1 MPRLKEADRNERRQ
15 RLVDAAWR
23 CAARTGYRDITVD
36 DVCAEAEASKGAF
49 YVYFETKQDL
59 LLALLDDDSAQVDRE
74 IDELEGRK
82 LTQAERLR
90 RFTRWM
96 LERGADAARARVRA
110 DLWVAAL
117 TDDQVRGRL
126 SEAIER
132 RRAHLRA
139 WVEAGVADGELADVP
154 ANALA
159 SVLLALSDGLLLH
172 AAADASAFRWERVR
186 TALGAILAA
195 LQPE

>member
-15 RLVDAAWR
+15 RLLEAAWR
-23 CAARTGYRDITVD
+23 CAARKGYHDITVD
-36 DVCAEAEASKGAF
+36 DVCTEAEASKGAF
-49 YVYFETKQDL
+49 YTYFETKQDL
-59 LLALLDDDSAQVDRE
+59 LLALLDDDSIQVDRR
-74 IDELEGRK
+74 IDELEAQN

-96 LERGADAARARVRA
+96 LERGADASRAQVRA

-117 TDDQVRGRL
+117 TDEQVRHRL
-126 SEAIER
+126 SQAIEH
-132 RRAHLRA
+132 RRALLRS
-139 WVEAGVADGELADVP
+139 WVEAGVARGELVDVP

-172 AAADASAFRWERVR
+172 AAVDASAFRWERIR
-186 TALGAILAA
+186 TSLAAILAG